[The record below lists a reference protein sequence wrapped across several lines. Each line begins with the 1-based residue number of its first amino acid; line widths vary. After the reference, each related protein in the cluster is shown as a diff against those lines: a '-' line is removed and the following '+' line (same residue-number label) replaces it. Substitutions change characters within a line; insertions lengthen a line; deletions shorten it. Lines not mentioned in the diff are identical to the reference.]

1 MKKSFLLL
9 LLIVGFIT
17 VASGQREQMVI
28 NDKWRFTYGY
38 EVRKNVFTEINLP
51 HTWNTKDA
59 LGGNVDYYRGLGNYE
74 RTLKVEESWKGKR
87 LFVRFLGVN
96 TVANVFV
103 NGKHVGEHRGGYTA
117 FAFEIT
123 DFVNYGEDNTLWI
136 RVNNAPQLD
145 IMPLVGDFNMY
156 GGIYRDVE
164 LYITDTDLIS
174 LLDYG
179 SKGVYLH
186 QQEVSSSKARVNA
199 VVKTLG
205 HSESVVRLLVEDHGG
220 KIILNKSV
228 SVSPGKNQ
236 TGEVA
241 IPFEMQAPRL
251 WNGRKDPYFY
261 TVRTQL
267 IKQGNVVDEVV
278 QPLGLRFFHVDPDK
292 GFFLN
297 GEHLQLKGVCRH
309 QDRPELGNAVS
320 YLHHA
325 EDIAI
330 MEEIGANAV
339 RLSHYP
345 QDPQVYRLL
354 DEKGFIVWSEI
365 PFVGPGG
372 YRDKGFV
379 NQASFKENGKQ
390 QLLEMIRQQINHP
403 SIVMWGLFNELKEQ
417 GDNPV
422 EYIKELHALSHSE
435 DPSRITVAASNQGG
449 ALNTITDIIAW
460 NKYYGWYGGNPSSI
474 GTWADNQHKQM
485 PSTPIGVSEYGA
497 GASLYHQQEE
507 LIQPAPN
514 SFWHPENWQTH
525 FHEGH
530 WVAIDQ
536 RPFLWGTF
544 IWNLFDFGGAHRTE
558 GEVPGKNDKGLVT
571 FDRKD
576 RKDAFYFYKANWNQT
591 EPMVYV
597 AERRI
602 ANRTKAAQTIKV
614 YSNQKRVELWVNG
627 KKVGTA
633 TGDYARFYFEVT
645 LEPGMN
651 EIIAK
656 AGKELIDKIYINLQI
671 NY

>member
-9 LLIVGFIT
+9 LLIVGFIAI
-17 VASGQREQMVI
+17 ASGQREQMVI

-74 RTLKVEESWKGKR
+74 RTLKVEKSWKGKR

-96 TVANVFV
+96 TVANVFI

-123 DFVNYGEDNTLWI
+123 DLVNYGEDNTLWI

-205 HSESVVRLLVEDHGG
+205 YSESVVRLFVEDHSG

-236 TGEVA
+236 TGEVV

-251 WNGRKDPYFY
+251 WNGRKDPYLY

-354 DEKGFIVWSEI
+354 DEKGFVVWSEI

-435 DPSRITVAASNQGG
+435 DSSRITVAASNQGG

-576 RKDAFYFYKANWNQT
+576 RKDAFFFYKANWNQT

-614 YSNQKRVELWVNG
+614 YSNQKRVELWING
-627 KKVGTA
+627 KKVGKA

-671 NY
+671 NN